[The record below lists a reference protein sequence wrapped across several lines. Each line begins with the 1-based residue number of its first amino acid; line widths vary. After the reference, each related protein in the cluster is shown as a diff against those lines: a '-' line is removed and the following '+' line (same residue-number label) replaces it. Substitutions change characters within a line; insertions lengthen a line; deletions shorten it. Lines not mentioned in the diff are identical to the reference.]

1 MLRKISKKRL
11 AKGERLA
18 WNSTI
23 KAKSYTLKKTP
34 IKKVSDKQAK
44 LWNEAREKCL
54 DIWGHKCF
62 LCGASEK
69 DGAILNAH
77 HYLYTRSQRPDLK
90 YNQSNLCCLCSN
102 CHNHHGVDNRFYQL
116 QNLIQNKLFND
127 MKYELGTPVL
137 FRYFEPIRNK
147 YPDGSY
153 HINPVEMTLE
163 DGKVYEG
170 IYVDRGL
177 VLYNGVRIYI
187 GNKFITKKIDNPI
200 ITEITEDAW
209 SLFSLY
215 TVQEFVHNLRME

>member
-11 AKGERLA
+11 AKGEKLA

-69 DGAILNAH
+69 DGAVLHAH

-90 YNQSNLCCLCSN
+90 YNQSNLCCLCSK
-102 CHNHHGVDNRFYQL
+102 CHNHHGVDDRFYELRDKIKFKMGMQE
-116 QNLIQNKLFND
+116 IQDLYDKHKDSMLVYGNVNI
-127 MKYELGTPVL
+127 LG
-137 FRYFEPIRNK
+137 
-147 YPDGSY
+147 
-153 HINPVEMTLE
+153 
-163 DGKVYEG
+163 
-170 IYVDRGL
+170 
-177 VLYNGVRIYI
+177 RI
-187 GNKFITKKIDNPI
+187 KTKKG
-200 ITEITEDAW
+200 E
-209 SLFSLY
+209 
-215 TVQEFVHNLRME
+215 